1 MIPQQYIKMTPEEY
15 LEFERT
21 SELKHEYCDGEIF
34 AMTGARPNHNGRKN
48 LSGKN
53 I

>member
-1 MIPQQYIKMTPEEY
+1 MTPEEY